1 MITDIV
7 ISMGQTKSRKTRLT
21 HNLYVVELSKKV
33 WGKNKKFRDANPQ
46 YNGVLECLYVGMTSH
61 TPAERFK
68 KHKAGHRTKKGI
80 KISSYFVEKY
90 GLFLRPSLYSK
101 FNPLTRAAA
110 TKGEGDL
117 ANALR
122 KKGYAVWWN

>member
-1 MITDIV
+1 
-7 ISMGQTKSRKTRLT
+7 MGTAKPRKTKLT

-33 WGKNKKFRDANPQ
+33 WRENKKFRDANPQ
-46 YNGVLECLYVGMTSH
+46 YNGVLECLYVGMTSN

-68 KHKAGHRTKKGI
+68 KHKTGHRTKKGI

-101 FNPLTRAAA
+101 FNPMTKANA
-110 TKGEGDL
+110 TKGEGEL
-117 ANALR
+117 ANLLR